1 MTDTAASRPA
11 EIAAQARAEIAAAPD
26 VATLERLRVA
36 YLGQRSELM
45 AIPRSIGALP
55 SDQRSAV
62 GQAFNAARTAI
73 EAALTERGQALE
85 EERLAHLAELEAID
99 ITFPGEEAAIGSLH
113 ILTQTQREVEQVM
126 QSMGYSIELGPEVE
140 TDWYNFE
147 ALNLPIG
154 HASRD
159 MQETLFLNHE
169 ETLVLRT
176 HTSPMQIHSME
187 KYRVPPI
194 YAAAPGRVFR
204 RENIDARR
212 GAQFMQ
218 LEAIAVDEGISV
230 GDLKGTV
237 EYFSAAL
244 WGSDRTV
251 RFRPSYFP
259 YTEPSFEFDVS
270 CGVCGGKGCRTCGG
284 SGWLEAGGCG
294 MMHPNV
300 LRNGGV
306 DPERFSGFAW
316 GFGIERMAMLKYSI
330 HDLRLFYDNDLRFL
344 EQF

>member
-1 MTDTAASRPA
+1 
-11 EIAAQARAEIAAAPD
+11 
-26 VATLERLRVA
+26 
-36 YLGQRSELM
+36 M
-45 AIPRSIGALP
+45 A
-55 SDQRSAV
+55 
-62 GQAFNAARTAI
+62 
-73 EAALTERGQALE
+73 
-85 EERLAHLAELEAID
+85 
-99 ITFPGEEAAIGSLH
+99 
-113 ILTQTQREVEQVM
+113 
-126 QSMGYSIELGPEVE
+126 SMGYSIELGPEVE

-159 MQETLFLNHE
+159 MQETLFLNLE

-176 HTSPMQIHSME
+176 HTSPMQIRSME
-187 KYRVPPI
+187 KYRTPPI

-218 LEAIAVDEGISV
+218 LEAIAVDEGITV

-244 WGSDRTV
+244 WGSDRKV

-270 CGVCGGKGCRTCGG
+270 CGVCGGKGCRTCGY

-294 MMHPNV
+294 MIHPNV
-300 LRNGGV
+300 LRNGGI
-306 DPERFSGFAW
+306 DPEHYSGFAW
-316 GFGIERMAMLKYSI
+316 GFGIERIAMLKYGI
-330 HDLRLFYDNDLRFL
+330 ADIRLFYDNDLRFL
-344 EQF
+344 EQFG

>member
-1 MTDTAASRPA
+1 MTDPVQRPA
-11 EIAAQARAEIAAAPD
+11 EIAAEARAEIATAPD
-26 VATLERLRVA
+26 AAALERLRVA

-45 AIPRSIGALP
+45 AIPRSMKTVPA
-55 SDQRSAV
+55 DQRSAV

-73 EAALTERGQALE
+73 GAALAERGQVLE
-85 EERLAHLAELEAID
+85 EERLAHLAEREAID
-99 ITFPGEEAAIGSLH
+99 VTFPGRPPRIGRLH
-113 ILTQTQREVEQVM
+113 ILNETQREVEQVM

-159 MQETLFLNHE
+159 MQETLFLNLE

-176 HTSPMQIHSME
+176 HTSPMQIRSME
-187 KYRVPPI
+187 KYRIPPI

-218 LEAIAVDEGISV
+218 LEAIAVDSGISV

-244 WGSDRTV
+244 WGRDRRV

-270 CGVCGGKGCRTCGG
+270 CGVCGGRGCRTCGG

-294 MMHPNV
+294 MIHPNV
-300 LRNGGV
+300 LRNGGI
-306 DPERFSGFAW
+306 DPEHYSGFAW
-316 GFGIERMAMLKYSI
+316 GFGIERIAMLKYGI
-330 HDLRLFYDNDLRFL
+330 ADLRLFYENDLRFL
-344 EQF
+344 EQFG